1 MRDSMELK
9 KPYYPACVIAILI
22 ALLFGI
28 FTICQVY
35 LLKDT
40 YPVSKLW
47 VGSDYIAFYN
57 ATQNLIRGVSL
68 YENIWLSVP
77 DYLKQL
83 AVALNLRKID
93 NTSWYC
99 FPPIPAY
106 VNYPLSF
113 VDMETAS
120 RLMFFI
126 LIAAVLAAYALI
138 NSSFESTQEKD
149 RKIIFLCGVIIIAL
163 SHPFYFLIVRGHPV
177 GIVFLLLAMGIYLFK
192 RNNPLSSVCFGLS
205 IGMIIFPV
213 LILVPLLLLRRYK
226 IFIFSLLSLALL
238 VLLCPGSWLEFFKGP
253 VFDRLNRPLQMMDNC
268 SLENTLVFCILFI
281 NKLLSYLGLPQ
292 FRALYGSAAALII
305 YTVAFCAMAVAD
317 IQIRKKH
324 GPLDQEVELSLIMM
338 YFPFMIAVPK
348 NSFHYNLVLLILLIP
363 ALCSLLQKL
372 KKPIPGIILWTLMT
386 GIFLSQMQAHLIQNL
401 FDITPY
407 FFYFFPA
414 FGLFLVMIGGVL
426 FKLWFWRMEAG
437 GVLQGS
443 S

>member
-1 MRDSMELK
+1 MIIHR
-9 KPYYPACVIAILI
+9 
-22 ALLFGI
+22 G
-28 FTICQVY
+28 T
-35 LLKDT
+35 
-40 YPVSKLW
+40 
-47 VGSDYIAFYN
+47 
-57 ATQNLIRGVSL
+57 AT
-68 YENIWLSVP
+68 
-77 DYLKQL
+77 
-83 AVALNLRKID
+83 
-93 NTSWYC
+93 
-99 FPPIPAY
+99 PPIPAY
-106 VNYPLSF
+106 LNYPLSYF
-113 VDMETAS
+113 DMETAS
-120 RLMFFI
+120 QLMFFI
-126 LIAAVLAAYALI
+126 LMAAVLCAFALI
-138 NSSFESTQEKD
+138 SSSFESIPAKD

-226 IFIFSLLSLALL
+226 IFIFTLLSLALL
-238 VLLCPGSWLEFFKGP
+238 VLLCPGLWLEFFKGP

-268 SLENTLVFCILFI
+268 SLENTFVFCILFM

-292 FRALYGSAAALII
+292 FRVMYGSAAALII
-305 YTVAFCAMAVAD
+305 YTVAFCTMAVAD

-324 GPLDQEVELSLIMM
+324 SPLDQEVELSLIMM

-386 GIFLSQMQAHLIQNL
+386 GIFLSQMQAHFMQNL
-401 FDITPY
+401 IDIKPY

-426 FKLWFWRMEAG
+426 FKLWFWRMDSG
-437 GVLQGS
+437 GILQS
-443 S
+443 SS